1 MDMETNE
8 KIERLLDMIEHPE
21 HYTEE
26 EMQKILADEETRE
39 YYDLIIKADDA
50 YTKSHD
56 VDVDK
61 ALQEFETKHLQ
72 HLSWSKIA
80 AVFIGILLVSGV
92 TYAAIVLNRNPSE
105 KQVSQKAQIGRVIT
119 DKAAKSIDT
128 ETTDTDTTTTQKGQS
143 FDNVELQTIL
153 DDISSYYKLNV
164 VYNSDKSRH
173 LRLHFYWDKT
183 KDAETI
189 VESLNHFE
197 NVNIT
202 LTDSKI
208 DVK

>member
-1 MDMETNE
+1 MNMETNK
-8 KIERLLDMIEHPE
+8 KIERLLDMVEHPE

-26 EMQKILADEETRE
+26 EMQKILADKETRE
-39 YYDLIIKADDA
+39 YYDLIIKTDNA
-50 YTKSHD
+50 YTKSPD
-56 VDVDK
+56 VDVEK
-61 ALQEFETKHLQ
+61 ALQEFETKHSRHFSL
-72 HLSWSKIA
+72 SKIA
-80 AVFIGILLVSGV
+80 AILIGILLVSGI
-92 TYAAIVLNRNPSE
+92 TYAAIVINGSSSD
-105 KQVSQKAQIGRVIT
+105 KQSVRKAQTGRVIT
-119 DKAAKSIDT
+119 DKPTKSIDT

-153 DDISSYYKLNV
+153 DDISSYYKLKV
-164 VYNSDKSRH
+164 VYNSDKSKH

>member
-173 LRLHFYWDKT
+173 LRLHFYWDKS

>member
-1 MDMETNE
+1 METNE

-26 EMQKILADEETRE
+26 EMQKMLADEETRE

-119 DKAAKSIDT
+119 DKSAKNIDT

>member
-1 MDMETNE
+1 METNE

-26 EMQKILADEETRE
+26 EMQKMLADEETRE

-72 HLSWSKIA
+72 HFSWSKIA

-119 DKAAKSIDT
+119 DKAAKNIDT
-128 ETTDTDTTTTQKGQS
+128 ETTDTDTKKKKKGQS

>member
-1 MDMETNE
+1 METNE

-61 ALQEFETKHLQ
+61 ALQEFETKHL
-72 HLSWSKIA
+72 HHFSWSKIA

-119 DKAAKSIDT
+119 DKAAKNIDT

-173 LRLHFYWDKT
+173 LRLHFYWDKS

>member
-1 MDMETNE
+1 METNE

-21 HYTEE
+21 HYNEE

-61 ALQEFETKHLQ
+61 ALQEFETKYLH

>member
-1 MDMETNE
+1 METNE

-26 EMQKILADEETRE
+26 EMQKMLADEETRE
-39 YYDLIIKADDA
+39 YYDLIIKADDT

-72 HLSWSKIA
+72 HFSWSKIA

-119 DKAAKSIDT
+119 DKAAKNIDT

-173 LRLHFYWDKT
+173 LRLHFYWDKS

>member
-1 MDMETNE
+1 METNE

-72 HLSWSKIA
+72 HFSWSKIA

-119 DKAAKSIDT
+119 DKAAKNIDT

>member
-1 MDMETNE
+1 METNE

-21 HYTEE
+21 HYNEE

-39 YYDLIIKADDA
+39 YYDLIIKADDT

-61 ALQEFETKHLQ
+61 TLKEFEKKHLQ

-173 LRLHFYWDKT
+173 LRLHFYWDKS

>member
-1 MDMETNE
+1 METNE
-8 KIERLLDMIEHPE
+8 KIERLLDMTEHPE
-21 HYTEE
+21 HYSEE
-26 EMQKILADEETRE
+26 EIQEILADEETRE
-39 YYDLIIKADDA
+39 YYNLIIKTDDA
-50 YTKSHD
+50 YTKITD

-61 ALQEFETKHLQ
+61 ALQEFETKHSHHFSL
-72 HLSWSKIA
+72 SKIA
-80 AVFIGILLVSGV
+80 AILIGILLVSGI
-92 TYAAIVLNRNPSE
+92 TYAAIVINRSSSD
-105 KQVSQKAQIGRVIT
+105 KQSVQKAQIEQVMA
-119 DKAAKSIDT
+119 DKPVKSIDT
-128 ETTDTDTTTTQKGQS
+128 ETTDTTTTQKEQL

-153 DDISSYYKLNV
+153 DDISTYYKLKV
-164 VYNSDKSRH
+164 IYHSDKSRH

-197 NVNIT
+197 NVNMT

>member
-1 MDMETNE
+1 METNE
-8 KIERLLDMIEHPE
+8 KIERLLDMTEHPE
-21 HYTEE
+21 HYSEE
-26 EMQKILADEETRE
+26 EMQEILADKETRE
-39 YYDLIIKADDA
+39 YYDLIIKTDDA

-61 ALQEFETKHLQ
+61 ALQEFETKHSHHFSL
-72 HLSWSKIA
+72 SKIA
-80 AVFIGILLVSGV
+80 AILIGILLVSGI
-92 TYAAIVLNRNPSE
+92 TYAAIVFNRNSSD
-105 KQVSQKAQIGRVIT
+105 KQSVRKAQMGRVIT
-119 DKAAKSIDT
+119 DKATKSIDT
-128 ETTDTDTTTTQKGQS
+128 ETTDIDTTTTQKEQL

-153 DDISSYYKLNV
+153 DDISTYYKLKV
-164 VYNSDKSRH
+164 IYHSDKSRH

-197 NVNIT
+197 NVNMT

>member
-1 MDMETNE
+1 METNK
-8 KIERLLDMIEHPE
+8 KIERLLDMVEHPE

-26 EMQKILADEETRE
+26 EMQKILADKETRE
-39 YYDLIIKADDA
+39 YYDLIIKTDNA
-50 YTKSHD
+50 YTKSPD
-56 VDVDK
+56 VDVEK
-61 ALQEFETKHLQ
+61 ALQEFETKHSRHFSL
-72 HLSWSKIA
+72 SKIA
-80 AVFIGILLVSGV
+80 AILIGILLVSGI
-92 TYAAIVLNRNPSE
+92 TYAAIVINGSSSD
-105 KQVSQKAQIGRVIT
+105 KQSVRKAQTGRVIT
-119 DKAAKSIDT
+119 DKPTKSIDT

-153 DDISSYYKLNV
+153 DDISSYYKLKV
-164 VYNSDKSRH
+164 VYNSDKSKH

>member
-1 MDMETNE
+1 METNE

-26 EMQKILADEETRE
+26 EMQKMLADEETRE

-61 ALQEFETKHLQ
+61 ALQEFETKQLR

-92 TYAAIVLNRNPSE
+92 AYAAIVLNRNPSE
-105 KQVSQKAQIGRVIT
+105 KPVSQKAQIGRVIT

-173 LRLHFYWDKT
+173 LRLHFYWDKS

-202 LTDSKI
+202 LTDNKI

>member
-1 MDMETNE
+1 METNE

-26 EMQKILADEETRE
+26 EMQKMLADEETRE

-61 ALQEFETKHLQ
+61 TLKEFEKKHLQ

-173 LRLHFYWDKT
+173 LRLHFYWDKS

>member
-1 MDMETNE
+1 METNE

-26 EMQKILADEETRE
+26 EMQKMLADEETRE
-39 YYDLIIKADDA
+39 YYDLIIKADDT

-72 HLSWSKIA
+72 HFSWSKIA

-105 KQVSQKAQIGRVIT
+105 KPVSQKAQIGRVIT

>member
-1 MDMETNE
+1 METNE
-8 KIERLLDMIEHPE
+8 KIERLLDMTEHPE
-21 HYTEE
+21 HYSEE
-26 EMQKILADEETRE
+26 EIQEILADEETRE
-39 YYDLIIKADDA
+39 YYDLIIKTDDA
-50 YTKSHD
+50 YTKSPD

-61 ALQEFETKHLQ
+61 ALQEFETKHSHHFSL
-72 HLSWSKIA
+72 SKIA
-80 AVFIGILLVSGV
+80 AIFIGILLVSGI
-92 TYAAIVLNRNPSE
+92 TYAAIVINRSASN
-105 KQVSQKAQIGRVIT
+105 KQSGRKAQIEQVMA
-119 DKAAKSIDT
+119 DKPAKSINA
-128 ETTDTDTTTTQKGQS
+128 ETTDTTTTQKEQL

-153 DDISSYYKLNV
+153 DDISTYYKLKV
-164 VYNSDKSRH
+164 IYHSDKSRH

-197 NVNIT
+197 NVNMT

>member
-1 MDMETNE
+1 METNE

-26 EMQKILADEETRE
+26 EMQKILADKETRE

-72 HLSWSKIA
+72 HFSWSKIA

-92 TYAAIVLNRNPSE
+92 AYAAIVLNKNPSE
-105 KQVSQKAQIGRVIT
+105 KQAKQKAQIDTVIT
-119 DKAAKSIDT
+119 DKAPKSIDT
-128 ETTDTDTTTTQKGQS
+128 ETTDADTTTTQKGQS

-153 DDISSYYKLNV
+153 DNISSYYKLNV

-173 LRLHFYWDKT
+173 LRLHFYWDKS

-202 LTDSKI
+202 LTDNKI

>member
-1 MDMETNE
+1 METNE

-21 HYTEE
+21 HYNEE
-26 EMQKILADEETRE
+26 EMQKMLADEETRE

-80 AVFIGILLVSGV
+80 AVFVGILLVSGV

-105 KQVSQKAQIGRVIT
+105 KPVSQKAQIGRVIT

-173 LRLHFYWDKT
+173 LRLHFYWDKS

>member
-1 MDMETNE
+1 METNE

-26 EMQKILADEETRE
+26 EMQKMLADEETRE

-61 ALQEFETKHLQ
+61 TLKEFEKKHLQ

-105 KQVSQKAQIGRVIT
+105 KPVSQKAQIGRVIT

>member
-1 MDMETNE
+1 METNE

-39 YYDLIIKADDA
+39 YYDLIIKADDT

-72 HLSWSKIA
+72 HFSWSKIA

>member
-1 MDMETNE
+1 METNE

-21 HYTEE
+21 HYSEE

-119 DKAAKSIDT
+119 DKAAKNIDT

-153 DDISSYYKLNV
+153 DDISSYYKLKV

>member
-1 MDMETNE
+1 METNE

-80 AVFIGILLVSGV
+80 AVFVGILLVSGV
-92 TYAAIVLNRNPSE
+92 AYAAIVLNKNPSE

>member
-1 MDMETNE
+1 METNE

-197 NVNIT
+197 NVNMT

>member
-1 MDMETNE
+1 METNE
-8 KIERLLDMIEHPE
+8 KIERLLDMTEHPE
-21 HYTEE
+21 HYSEE
-26 EMQKILADEETRE
+26 EMQEIFADKETRE
-39 YYDLIIKADDA
+39 YYDLIIKTDDA
-50 YTKSHD
+50 YTKCPD

-61 ALQEFETKHLQ
+61 ALQEFETKHSRHFPLA
-72 HLSWSKIA
+72 KIA
-80 AVFIGILLVSGV
+80 AIFIGILLVSGI
-92 TYAAIVLNRNPSE
+92 TYAAIVINRSSSN
-105 KQVSQKAQIGRVIT
+105 KQSGRKAQIEQVMA
-119 DKAAKSIDT
+119 DKPAKSINA
-128 ETTDTDTTTTQKGQS
+128 ETTDTTTTQKEQL

-153 DDISSYYKLNV
+153 DDISSYYKLKV
-164 VYNSDKSRH
+164 IYHSDKSRH

-197 NVNIT
+197 NVNMT

>member
-1 MDMETNE
+1 METNE

-72 HLSWSKIA
+72 HFSWSKIA

>member
-1 MDMETNE
+1 METNE

-21 HYTEE
+21 HYSEE

-39 YYDLIIKADDA
+39 YYDLIIKADDT

-80 AVFIGILLVSGV
+80 AVFVGILLVSGV
-92 TYAAIVLNRNPSE
+92 AYAAIVLNKNPSE
-105 KQVSQKAQIGRVIT
+105 KQAKQKAQIDRVIT
-119 DKAAKSIDT
+119 DKATKSIDT
-128 ETTDTDTTTTQKGQS
+128 ETTDADTTTTQKGQS
-143 FDNVELQTIL
+143 FDNVELQNIL
-153 DDISSYYKLNV
+153 DNISSYYKLNV
-164 VYNSDKSRH
+164 VYNSDKSKH
-173 LRLHFYWDKT
+173 LRLHFYWDKS